1 MFKIGQGIDVHAFAA
16 ERKLIIGGV
25 EIPHEKG
32 LAGHSDADVLIHA
45 ICDAILGAA
54 GLGDIGLHFPDSD
67 ERYHNID
74 SKILLQEVIAKIHK
88 EKFEV
93 VNIDCTIIAQSP
105 KLSPY
110 INSMR
115 EILSAILDINK
126 NNLNIKA
133 TTTENLG
140 FTGRKEGIEAHAI
153 CLLQSTTCPE
163 NDAARG
169 KNACPAHA
177 RED

>member
-1 MFKIGQGIDVHAFAA
+1 LYKIDVHAFAA

-45 ICDAILGAA
+45 VCDAILGAA

-67 ERYHNID
+67 EKYHNID

>member
-1 MFKIGQGIDVHAFAA
+1 MFKIGHGIDVHAFAA

-67 ERYHNID
+67 EKYRNID
-74 SKILLQEVIAKIHK
+74 SKILLREVIAKVHK
-88 EKFEV
+88 ENLEIINV
-93 VNIDCTIIAQSP
+93 DSTIIAQTP

-115 EILSAILDINK
+115 EILSPILEINK

-140 FTGRKEGIEAHAI
+140 FTGRKEGIEAHVI

-163 NDAARG
+163 SDPARG
-169 KNACPAHA
+169 KN
-177 RED
+177 DV